1 MARTYAAGRR
11 RLSGQRRTALVSVV
25 AAAAL
30 VAIKLATAF
39 ATHSLGL
46 FSEAIHSGTDLVAA
60 LLTLFAVGLAVRPA
74 DPQHQYGH
82 GKAEHLAALA
92 EGVILVAASLL
103 IIERAVGHLS
113 GGSESP
119 VDPAWYAFAALA
131 VVIAIDLSRV
141 VVSIRAARRFGS
153 AAFAANALHFAGDMA
168 GSVAVLIGL
177 GIARAGYP
185 NGDSVAALFVAAL
198 VLVAAFR
205 LMKANTD
212 VLMDRAPAAATE
224 GALAA
229 VLGLEPT
236 VELRRLRVRQVA
248 GKHFADV
255 VIGVSPNAVVG
266 QGHDAADRVE
276 AAIRGVLP
284 GTDVVVHVEPLADEN
299 TQVRERA
306 HAAALQVPRVREIH
320 NVTVLD
326 VDGRCE
332 VSLHLKLPGEMAL
345 EEAHAVAEAVE
356 QAILAAVG
364 AVDSVQTHLEPLAE
378 EGRGEQLEDSD
389 TEADRAT
396 VERVVAGVIGAAP
409 RELRFLRTTE
419 GRVLFLTL
427 GLEPGLPLA
436 EAHARASAVE
446 EQIRGELDVVDVI
459 VHTEP

>member
-1 MARTYAAGRR
+1 MARTQGGGRHR
-11 RLSGQRRTALVSVV
+11 VSAQRRTALVSVV

-30 VAIKLATAF
+30 VAIKLVTAYATN
-39 ATHSLGL
+39 SLGL

-74 DPQHQYGH
+74 DRQHQYGH

-92 EGVILVAASLL
+92 EGVILVGASAVIIWRAA
-103 IIERAVGHLS
+103 GHLI
-113 GGSESP
+113 GGSESS
-119 VDPAWYAFAALA
+119 VDPAWYAFAVLV

-141 VVSIRAARRFGS
+141 VVSLRAARRFGS

-168 GSVAVLIGL
+168 GSFAVLIGL

-185 NGDSVAALFVAAL
+185 NGDSVAALFVAVL
-198 VLVAAFR
+198 VLAAAFR

-212 VLMDRAPAAATE
+212 VLMDRAPAAANE
-224 GALAA
+224 AALTA
-229 VLGLEPT
+229 VRVLQPP

-255 VIGVSPNAVVG
+255 VIGVSPTAVVG
-266 QGHDAADRVE
+266 QGHAAADRVE
-276 AAIRGVLP
+276 AAIQAALP
-284 GTDVVVHVEPLADEN
+284 GTDVVVHVEPLADAD
-299 TQVRERA
+299 TRVRERA
-306 HAAALQVPRVREIH
+306 HAAALHVSRVREIH

-332 VSLHLKLPGEMAL
+332 VSLHLKLPGEMPL
-345 EEAHAVAEAVE
+345 DEAHAVAEAVE
-356 QAILAAVG
+356 RAILDSVSE
-364 AVDSVQTHLEPLAE
+364 VDSVQTHLEPLAE
-378 EGRGEQLEDSD
+378 EGPGERLDGLD

-396 VERVVAGVIGAAP
+396 VERIVERVIGAVP